1 MLRRPNTPDTFP
13 EECILQQMVKS
24 VKYKKNTR
32 HISKIFYFIRNGEDC
47 NLYNI
52 VWCQGG
58 SATGIH

>member
-32 HISKIFYFIRNGEDC
+32 HISKIFYFIKK
-47 NLYNI
+47 
-52 VWCQGG
+52 W
-58 SATGIH
+58 